1 MNSSEPNERFFE
13 DLAGAFDDTALE
25 SAAAPS
31 KLKARAYS
39 ALVRRQQESGP
50 LLGLRD
56 TYADGGGLCVH
67 EHLVRIAPA
76 GSKAQAFN
84 CCSICHARLLAE
96 ALDNPPIYWGNCP
109 YVGFK
114 QS

>member
-1 MNSSEPNERFFE
+1 MNNSESNERFFE
-13 DLAGAFDDTALE
+13 NLAGAFDDTASE
-25 SAAAPS
+25 GSMPS
-31 KLKARAYS
+31 KMKAKACS

-56 TYADGGGLCVH
+56 TYAEGRGLCVD
-67 EHLVRIAPA
+67 EHVVRIAPVGA
-76 GSKAQAFN
+76 KAQEFN
-84 CCSICHARLLAE
+84 CCSICHARVLGE
-96 ALDNPPIYWGNCP
+96 ALENPPIYWGNCP